1 MFEVYSWKNGLVSYR
16 KNITPRL
23 PVSGERK
30 WIILSNPKKSE
41 YELLKSL
48 KIHPLT
54 IEDFST
60 DNSYLKYEQ
69 FENYTFFTTKA
80 LIEKNS
86 SYESTPIHFVEANNM
101 LITIIP
107 KEVKYIKQFKSNEN
121 LIKSLLNKGEDYILH
136 KLLDLMIDHFVRI
149 KENMNEKLIHLE
161 EEILSENN
169 PEAIKNLFEIES
181 QTLKLRNYSEKNSNI
196 LIKLTTVDEE
206 YISKD
211 LIPYFKDVLDHIY
224 LVDQNIKY
232 TLSQIA
238 NLRDNYQLI
247 TTNSLN
253 RKIKILTLFTAMLL
267 PLTLITGYYGMNI
280 PLPFQN
286 VANPNQYIA
295 LFFVVSV
302 LVTYFFFAKEKLL

>member
-1 MFEVYSWKNGLVSYR
+1 MIEVYSWKNGIVSYR

-23 PVSGERK
+23 PSTGERK
-30 WIILSNPKKSE
+30 WIIVTKPKKADLE
-41 YELLKSL
+41 NLTKL

-54 IEDFST
+54 IEDFSNNNT
-60 DNSYLKYEQ
+60 YLKYEQ

-86 SYESTPIHFVEANNM
+86 SYQSVPIHFVEADNM
-101 LITIIP
+101 LITVMP
-107 KEVKYIKQFKSNEN
+107 EEAKYIRDFSRNQN

-136 KLLDLMIDHFVRI
+136 KLLDLMIDHFVKI
-149 KENMNEKLIHLE
+149 KSNMNEKLENLE
-161 EEILSENN
+161 EQILDENN
-169 PEAIKNLFEIES
+169 NDAIQKLFELES
-181 QTLKLRNYSEKNSNI
+181 QTLKLKNYSEKNSNI

-211 LIPYFKDVLDHIY
+211 LVPYFKDVLDHIY

-280 PLPFQN
+280 PLPFQTA
-286 VANPNQYIA
+286 ANPNQYIA
-295 LFFVVSV
+295 LFFVISMV
-302 LVTYFFFAKEKLL
+302 VTYFFFAKEKLL